1 MPRRSVLLV
10 ALVSFAVAL
19 GLAGGSAPPAAAAT
33 CTHRVS
39 VTFIVYSAM
48 PLPKG
53 NGCWPS
59 ERVVQAGW
67 HICHYDGST
76 RGTDP
81 AKWVYDDTSPVH
93 NFALERARIA
103 GCAAGRS
110 YGYEYLAR
118 RNGAWRKLNPAG
130 VVDRFYAE
138 LYSSEFTVDDLYGL
152 WSRNRGIGRPTIN
165 IGHATNARTRTAV
178 ARVCHAVASRSYI
191 SIYSSRPVTPQNG
204 KLTAVVN
211 ALNACTTR

>member
-1 MPRRSVLLV
+1 MRLRAVLVLA
-10 ALVSFAVAL
+10 ALASAL
-19 GLAGGSAPPAAAAT
+19 AGAGGSASPAAAVT

-48 PLPKG
+48 PLPGG

-59 ERVVQAGW
+59 ERVVQARW
-67 HICHYDGST
+67 HICHYDGTT
-76 RGTDP
+76 RGTDET
-81 AKWVYDDTSPVH
+81 KWVYDDTSPAH
-93 NFALERARIA
+93 TLSLERARIA
-103 GCAAGRS
+103 GCGAGRS
-110 YGYEYLAR
+110 YGYEYMAR
-118 RNGAWRKLNPAG
+118 RNGAWRKLDPGG

-138 LYSSEFTVDDLYGL
+138 LYSSEFTVDDLFGL

-178 ARVCHAVASRSYI
+178 ARVCNAVASRSYI
-191 SIYSSRPVTPQNG
+191 SIYSSKPVTPQNG
-204 KLTAVVN
+204 KLTAVVR

>member
-1 MPRRSVLLV
+1 MRLRAVL
-10 ALVSFAVAL
+10 ALAAVAFAL
-19 GLAGGSAPPAAAAT
+19 AWAGGSAAPASAAT

-67 HICHYDGST
+67 HICHYDGTT
-76 RGTDP
+76 RGADP
-81 AKWVYDDTSPVH
+81 VRWVYDDTSPAH
-93 NFALERARIA
+93 TLSLERARIA
-103 GCAAGRS
+103 GCGAGRS

-118 RNGAWRKLNPAG
+118 RGGAWRKLNPDG

-138 LYSSEFTVDDLYGL
+138 LYSSEFTVDDLFGL

-165 IGHATNARTRTAV
+165 IGRATNARTRTAV
-178 ARVCHAVASRSYI
+178 ARVCNAVAPRSYI

-204 KLTAVVN
+204 KLTAVVA

>member
-1 MPRRSVLLV
+1 MRLRAVLVLAV
-10 ALVSFAVAL
+10 VSCALAW
-19 GLAGGSAPPAAAAT
+19 AGGTASPAAAAT

-67 HICHYDGST
+67 HICHYDGTT
-76 RGTDP
+76 RGADP
-81 AKWVYDDTSPVH
+81 VKWVYDDTSPAH
-93 NFALERARIA
+93 TLSLERARIV
-103 GCAAGRS
+103 GCGAGRS
-110 YGYEYLAR
+110 YGYEYMAR
-118 RNGAWRKLNPAG
+118 RNGAWRKLNPGG

-138 LYSSEFTVDDLYGL
+138 LYSSEFTVDDLFGI

-165 IGHATNARTRTAV
+165 IGHATNARTRSAV
-178 ARVCHAVASRSYI
+178 ARVCNAVASRSYI

-204 KLTAVVN
+204 KLTAVVA